1 MNNFLSSLSQ
11 DLRFALRQLRRA
23 PGFALT
29 AVLTLALGIGANTA
43 IFSLLDQA
51 LLRSLP
57 VHNPH
62 SLVVLRSS
70 TAVWNGG
77 TTSFGGDPN
86 DYFSYPMY
94 KDLRDQNQ
102 VLSGLIVTTAANTGF
117 SRGTSSQVVDTEV
130 VSGNYF
136 SVLGVQPALGR
147 LFTNADDAADGAN
160 PLTILSFDFWRT
172 QLAAEPNIIG
182 TTVHLNGK
190 PFQVIGVAAPTF
202 HSAVWGQ
209 TPSIFVT
216 ISMRD
221 SVTGHF
227 LPITDRRSRWLNII
241 GRVKPGLT
249 LAQAEAGINP
259 LWHALR
265 ADELKTSTNKSPR
278 FIVGFLTKNQL
289 LLRPGARGFS
299 YTRADL
305 QTPFY
310 AVMAMAVLVLLISA
324 VNVASLLLVRS
335 AGRIREFSL
344 RAALGA
350 RSSRVIA
357 QLLLEGLLIGLA
369 GGAVGLLL
377 APLALRVLVNR
388 LSNPDSV
395 SPWSASVDTRVL
407 AFNFAIAVAVS
418 LFFSLAP
425 ALQLRKL
432 SIHST
437 LRESSSIGVG
447 AMLSLRRVVVC
458 LQIGLSVILLIASGL
473 FLRTMQHLRAVDV
486 GFNTA
491 NLASFDLDPTLA
503 GYKVAQM
510 PALHERILATLAQI
524 PGVTGV
530 TATNDSELANNH
542 ATANVT
548 VAGYIAPPEDNFVVE
563 IPAVTEN
570 YFQVMGMPMLTGR
583 SLTSTDN
590 LDHPKVTV
598 VNAAFAS
605 HFCGLPQSCIGR
617 RLGLGGGDKTKLEI
631 EIVGVV
637 RDAHHY
643 GVRDQPVATMFLP
656 VRQIPNSADLNYYLR
671 SYGDPAQTLL
681 AVRSALRQVDPGLA
695 PTALRTMGGQIDQNL
710 QNERLIALLALSFG
724 ALATLLAGIG
734 LYGVLAYSTAQR
746 TREIGI
752 RMALGSSRIAVS
764 SLILK
769 DVLRLAAL
777 GVVLAIPVALGLGRL
792 IRAQLFDVTPADP
805 VILVSVVA
813 IITAVAFLAALL
825 PARRAAAVEPTI
837 ALRTE

>member
-1 MNNFLSSLSQ
+1 MQTVLS

-23 PGFALT
+23 PGFAIT

-57 VHNPH
+57 VHDPQ

-70 TAVWNGG
+70 TATWNGS
-77 TTSFGGDPN
+77 TSSYGGDPN

-102 VLSGLIVTTAANTGF
+102 VFSGLIVTTAANAGF
-117 SRGTSSQVVDTEV
+117 SRGASSQVVDTEV

-136 SVLGVQPALGR
+136 SMLGVQPALGR

-172 QLAAEPNIIG
+172 QLAADPNIVG
-182 TTVHLNGK
+182 STVNLNGR
-190 PFQVIGVAAPTF
+190 PFQVIGVAAPSF
-202 HSAVWGQ
+202 HSAVWGE

-216 ISMRD
+216 MSMRD

-227 LPITDRRSRWLNII
+227 LPITDRHARWLNLI
-241 GRVKPGLT
+241 GRIKPGLT
-249 LAQAEAGINP
+249 LAQAQAGINP

-265 ADELKTSTNKSPR
+265 ADEVKTGTDKSPR
-278 FIVGFLTKNQL
+278 FIAGFLTNNQL

-299 YTRADL
+299 YTRSGL
-305 QTPFY
+305 ETPFL
-310 AVMAMAVLVLLISA
+310 AVMAMALLVLLISA

-344 RAALGA
+344 RTALGA
-350 RSSRVIA
+350 RASRVFA

-369 GGAVGLLL
+369 GGTVGLLL
-377 APLALRVLVNR
+377 APPGLRVLVNR
-388 LSNPDSV
+388 LSSPDSV
-395 SPWSASVDTRVL
+395 SPWSASVDLRVL

-432 SIHST
+432 NIVSN
-437 LRESSSIGVG
+437 LREGSSTG
-447 AMLSLRRVVVC
+447 AGALLSLRRVVVC

-486 GFNTA
+486 GFNTS
-491 NLASFDLDPTLA
+491 NLASVDLDPTLA
-503 GYKVAQM
+503 GYKTTQM
-510 PALHERILATLAQI
+510 PALHERILAALAQI
-524 PGVTGV
+524 PGVAGV
-530 TATNDSELANNH
+530 AATNDPELANSH
-542 ATANVT
+542 SVTNVS
-548 VAGYIAPPEDNFVVE
+548 VAGYTAPPEDTFGVE
-563 IPAVTEN
+563 LSAVTEN
-570 YFQVMGMPMLTGR
+570 YFQVMGIPLLAGR
-583 SLTSTDN
+583 SLTPTDN
-590 LDHPKVTV
+590 LDHPEVTV
-598 VNAAFAS
+598 VNAAFAR
-605 HFCGLPQSCIGR
+605 HFCGSPQTCIGR
-617 RLGLGGGDKTKLEI
+617 RMGQGAGDKTKLGTEI
-631 EIVGVV
+631 IGVV
-637 RDAHHY
+637 RDASHY
-643 GVRDQPVATMFLP
+643 SVRGEPVATMFLP
-656 VRQIPNSADLNYYLR
+656 VRQIPRSDDLTYYLR
-671 SYGDPAQTLL
+671 SYGDPTQTLL

-695 PTALRTMGGQIDQNL
+695 PTALRTMQGQIDLSL
-710 QNERLIALLALSFG
+710 QNERLIALLAVSFG

-746 TREIGI
+746 THEIGI

-777 GVVLAIPVALGLGRL
+777 GIVLAIPIALALGRL
-792 IRAQLFDVTPADP
+792 IRAQLFGVTPADP
-805 VILVSVVA
+805 LILASVVA
-813 IITAVAFLAALL
+813 VISTVAFLAALI
-825 PARRAAAVEPTI
+825 PARRAAAVEPTT

>member
-1 MNNFLSSLSQ
+1 MNTLSQ

-57 VHNPH
+57 VHDPH

-70 TAVWNGG
+70 TVVWNGS
-77 TTSFGGDPN
+77 TSMSGGDPN

-102 VLSGLIVTTAANTGF
+102 VFSGLIVTTPASAGF
-117 SRGTSSQVVDTEV
+117 SRSASSQVLDTEV

-136 SVLGVQPALGR
+136 SMLGVQPALGR

-160 PLTILSFDFWRT
+160 PLAILSFDFWRT
-172 QLAAEPNIIG
+172 QLAADPNIIG
-182 TTVHLNGK
+182 TTVNLNGH

-227 LPITDRRSRWLNII
+227 FPATDRRARWLNII
-241 GRVKPGLT
+241 GRIRPGLT
-249 LAQAEAGINP
+249 RAQAETGINP

-265 ADELKTSTNKSPR
+265 ADELKTGTNKSPR
-278 FIVGFLTKNQL
+278 FIAGFLTDNKL
-289 LLRPGARGFS
+289 LLRPGARGYS
-299 YTRADL
+299 YTRSDL
-305 QTPFY
+305 ETPFY

-344 RAALGA
+344 RTALGA
-350 RSSRVIA
+350 RSSRVFA

-369 GGAVGLLL
+369 GGTVGLLL

-388 LSNPDSV
+388 LSSPDSV
-395 SPWSASVDTRVL
+395 SPWSALVDLRVL
-407 AFNFAIAVAVS
+407 AFNFAIAIAVS

-432 SIHST
+432 NIVST
-437 LRESSSIGVG
+437 LREASSTG
-447 AMLSLRRVVVC
+447 AGALLSLRRVVVC

-510 PALHERILATLAQI
+510 PALHQRILTVLAQI

-530 TATNDSELANNH
+530 AATNDTELANNH
-542 ATANVT
+542 ASGNVT
-548 VAGYIAPPEDNFVVE
+548 VTGYIPPPEDNFVVE
-563 IPAVTEN
+563 LSAVTEN
-570 YFQVMGMPMLTGR
+570 YFDVMGMPMIAGR
-583 SLTSTDN
+583 SLTPSDN

-598 VNAAFAS
+598 VNAAFAN
-605 HFCGLPQSCIGR
+605 HFCGSPQSCIGR
-617 RLGLGGGDKTKLEI
+617 RMGVGGGPRVKLEI

-637 RDAHHY
+637 RDAHHF
-643 GVRDQPVATMFLP
+643 GVRDQPVATMFAS
-656 VRQIPNSADLNYYLR
+656 VRQMPNAADLNFYLR
-671 SYGDPAQTLL
+671 SHGDPAQTLL

-695 PTALRTMGGQIDQNL
+695 PTALRTMQGQIDQNL
-710 QNERLIALLALSFG
+710 QNERLIALLAASFG

-752 RMALGSSRIAVS
+752 RMALGSSRLAVS
-764 SLILK
+764 SLILN

-777 GVVLAIPVALGLGRL
+777 GIVLAIPVALGLSRL
-792 IRAQLFDVTPADP
+792 IRTQLFGVTPADP
-805 VILVSVVA
+805 LILASVVA
-813 IITAVAFLAALL
+813 IITAVAFLAALI
-825 PARRAAAVEPTI
+825 PARRAAAVEPTV

>member
-1 MNNFLSSLSQ
+1 MNNLLQ
-11 DLRFALRQLRRA
+11 DLKFALRQLRHSL
-23 PGFALT
+23 GFALT

-51 LLRSLP
+51 ILRSLP
-57 VHNPH
+57 VHDPA
-62 SLVVLRSS
+62 SLVVLHSS
-70 TAVWNGG
+70 TDVWNGS
-77 TTSFGGDPN
+77 TSSFGGDSN

-102 VLSGLIVTTAANTGF
+102 VFSGLIVTTAANAGF

-136 SVLGVQPALGR
+136 SVLGVQPAIGR

-160 PLTILSFDFWRT
+160 PVTILSFDFWRT
-172 QLAAEPNIIG
+172 QLAADPNIVG
-182 TTVHLNGK
+182 TTVNLNGR

-202 HSAVWGQ
+202 HSVVWGQ

-221 SVTGHF
+221 SVTGHY
-227 LPITDRRSRWLNII
+227 LPLTDRRARWLNII
-241 GRVKPGLT
+241 GRVKPGLSP
-249 LAQAEAGINP
+249 AQAEVRINP

-278 FIVGFLTKNQL
+278 FIAGFLTNNRL

-299 YTRADL
+299 YTRANL
-305 QTPFY
+305 ETPFF

-344 RAALGA
+344 RTALGA
-350 RSSRVIA
+350 RTSRVFA

-377 APLALRVLVNR
+377 APVALRVLVNR
-388 LSNPDSV
+388 LSSPDSV
-395 SPWSASVDTRVL
+395 SPWSASVDLRVL

-432 SIHST
+432 NIVST
-437 LRESSSIGVG
+437 LREGSSTG
-447 AMLSLRRVVVC
+447 AGALLSLRRVVVC

-491 NLASFDLDPTLA
+491 NLATFDLDPTLA
-503 GYKVAQM
+503 GYKLAQM
-510 PALHERILATLAQI
+510 PALHERILTTLAQI
-524 PGVTGV
+524 PLVAGVA
-530 TATNDSELANNH
+530 ATNDSELANDH
-542 ATANVT
+542 STANVT
-548 VAGYIAPPEDNFVVE
+548 VAGFTAPPEDNFVIE
-563 IPAVTEN
+563 LSAITDN
-570 YFQVMGMPMLTGR
+570 YFQVMGIPILAGR
-583 SLTSTDN
+583 SLAPTDN

-598 VNAAFAS
+598 VNAAFAT
-605 HFCGLPQSCIGR
+605 HFCGSAQACIGR
-617 RLGLGGGDKTKLEI
+617 RMGLGAGAATKLEI

-643 GVRDQPVATMFLP
+643 GVRDEPVATVFVPIL
-656 VRQIPNSADLNYYLR
+656 QIPNAADLTYYLR
-671 SYGDPAQTLL
+671 SYSDPAQTLL
-681 AVRSALRQVDPGLA
+681 AVRTALHQVDPGLA
-695 PTALRTMGGQIDQNL
+695 PTALRTMQGQIDLSL
-710 QNERLIALLALSFG
+710 QNERLIALLAASFG

-752 RMALGSSRIAVS
+752 RMALGSSRLAVS
-764 SLILK
+764 TLILK

-777 GVVLAIPVALGLGRL
+777 GVVLAVPVALGLGRL
-792 IRAQLFDVTPADP
+792 IRTQLFGVTPADP
-805 VILVSVVA
+805 AILASVVA
-813 IITAVAFLAALL
+813 VITAVAFLAALI
-825 PARRAAAVEPTI
+825 PARRAAAVDPSI
-837 ALRTE
+837 ALRAE